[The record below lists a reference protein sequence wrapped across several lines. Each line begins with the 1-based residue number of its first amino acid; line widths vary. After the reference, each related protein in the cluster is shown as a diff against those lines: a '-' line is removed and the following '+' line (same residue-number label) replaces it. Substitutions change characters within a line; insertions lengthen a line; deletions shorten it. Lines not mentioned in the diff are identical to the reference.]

1 MSTTPNKDRRFSGFN
16 ISLFFFGTISS
27 LFNCHIF
34 ELFQEM
40 LWLRGDHPDSTV
52 ENWLSII
59 ILQITAA
66 QPQQPPLEP
75 TYGSLK
81 LASEAKVKGIE
92 TGINL
97 LIVNIKNNF
106 CNLKRNSS
114 CHCYTNQKLKFVE
127 SFSELKNKPF
137 RFWDHPLRTSANFH
151 YFLPLPLSVGSFLL
165 LTNFWPLPPLQIANI
180 RGLCLFHKIYSCQFV
195 LSIRLFLFL

>member
-1 MSTTPNKDRRFSGFN
+1 MFQRESENIFN
-16 ISLFFFGTISS
+16 SFNEPFFS

-92 TGINL
+92 TGITL
-97 LIVNIKNNF
+97 LIVDIEKLLQF
-106 CNLKRNSS
+106 EKKVPDQTAAAIAAPARNS
-114 CHCYTNQKLKFVE
+114 N
-127 SFSELKNKPF
+127 
-137 RFWDHPLRTSANFH
+137 
-151 YFLPLPLSVGSFLL
+151 
-165 LTNFWPLPPLQIANI
+165 
-180 RGLCLFHKIYSCQFV
+180 
-195 LSIRLFLFL
+195 